1 MARIQIQISVNWDFS
16 GGPVVK
22 NSLFNAKGKGSI
34 AGWGTKAPT
43 GCEKVKVKVLSHL
56 VLSDSL
62 WPHGL

>member
-1 MARIQIQISVNWDFS
+1 MVRIQIQISVNWDFS

-22 NSLFNAKGKGSI
+22 NSLFNTKGKGSI

-62 WPHGL
+62 